1 MPHTVQR
8 QHPIAIWQYAYRYL
22 FFLLFPLL
30 RGAQH
35 IEPSAGLLARMS
47 GSPLTVAAI
56 LLPVIL
62 PPIAW
67 RRHTFALT
75 EEGFIIRRGVFLRRT
90 TLIPRRHIATL
101 AVEQPFLLR
110 PLRAVRLS
118 IDTDA
123 GGGRRVDFRLTLYAE
138 QAANILEQQ
147 PTEAHLPRKIF
158 RAKVSRMF
166 LLSALS
172 SNSLS
177 GILLLALTFQRA
189 GVLLGQ
195 GFQNKVLGNLEAAAD
210 AVKVI
215 PRTAALLAMALVAG
229 WLAAAAGNLIRHAP
243 FRAIRCDAN
252 LTLRVGCVTRREYVC
267 RVDAIHYADIR
278 QTLVSR
284 LLRLR
289 TVFIHCVGYGKAK
302 NTLSVLIPFC
312 RESTAEKELR
322 RLLPD
327 YRTSPV
333 TLRPCRFSLFRYC
346 LFPLAGTAALYP
358 LSQAARALLPAWGE
372 LIGHLTFMIL
382 LPCLWLLILRITDR
396 YTAGLS
402 HRDGIITLRY
412 SKGFTLHTVLI
423 PQDKLVAVRYRQ
435 SPFQR
440 RGDRCTLL
448 IYTYNEAREPHRL
461 LRMPLAGATRVLDDL
476 LCENK
481 G

>member
-1 MPHTVQR
+1 MPRTMQR
-8 QHPIAIWQYAYRYL
+8 QHPIAIWQYTYRYL

-30 RGAQH
+30 RGVQH
-35 IEPSAGLLARMS
+35 IGPSAGILMQLNS
-47 GSPLTVAAI
+47 SPLTVAAV

-67 RRHTFALT
+67 REHTFSLT
-75 EEGFIIRRGVFLRRT
+75 DDNFVIRRGIFWRRT
-90 TLIPRRHIATL
+90 TFIPRRHIATL

-138 QAANILEQQ
+138 QAAAILEQQ
-147 PTEAHLPRKIF
+147 PTQAHLPRDIF

-189 GVLLGQ
+189 GYLLGQ
-195 GFQNKVLGNLEAAAD
+195 GFQNMVLGNLEAAAA
-210 AVKVI
+210 AVKII
-215 PRTAALLAMALVAG
+215 PRTAALLAMALMAG
-229 WLAAAAGNLIRHAP
+229 WLAAATGNLIRHAP

-252 LTLRVGCVTRREYVC
+252 LTLRVGFLTRREYVC

-284 LLRLR
+284 LLQLR

-312 RESTAEKELR
+312 RESTAEQELS
-322 RLLPD
+322 RLLPA
-327 YRTSPV
+327 YRTAPV
-333 TLRPCRFSLFRYC
+333 ALRPCRFSLFRYC
-346 LFPLAGTAALYP
+346 LFPLAGIAALYP
-358 LSQAARALLPAWGE
+358 LSRAVRALLPAWGE
-372 LIGHLTFMIL
+372 LIGHLTFMAFI
-382 LPCLWLLILRITDR
+382 PFLWLLILRITDR

-402 HRDGIITLRY
+402 YRNGIITLRY
-412 SKGFTLHTVLI
+412 SKGLTLHTVLI

-440 RGDRCTLL
+440 RKDRCTLL
-448 IYTYNEAREPHRL
+448 IYTYNEARQPHRL
-461 LRMPLAGATRVLDDL
+461 LRMPLTQAAQMLDGL